1 MLNYASIA
9 NLEKFSR
16 VFGAGYVV
24 DNEQKY
30 SSKTIYWP
38 IRTWRPTSGQT
49 LTVATAAGAQ
59 ALGHSCCV
67 VSVEGARIHAGDCSA
82 SRWNKQGP
90 LFQCVKTCV
99 EQSLRVW
106 NRVPIVLGHHLK
118 PATTTPPT
126 APPSLLRPVDAEAS
140 HQFVQRC
147 SLFSEAY

>member
-99 EQSLRVW
+99 EQSSTCVESCTHCPGASSQAR
-106 NRVPIVLGHHLK
+106 NNYPTHS
-118 PATTTPPT
+118 TTLPFKTC
-126 APPSLLRPVDAEAS
+126 R
-140 HQFVQRC
+140 R
-147 SLFSEAY
+147 